1 MELST
6 TKDVSTSISVE
17 EYIYQ
22 GFLLMFNLIT
32 TAVTE
37 IKYLE
42 ETSEVGSDEPYV
54 LVVAVDLQP
63 LVPNAEAALYGI

>member
-1 MELST
+1 
-6 TKDVSTSISVE
+6 
-17 EYIYQ
+17 
-22 GFLLMFNLIT
+22 MFNLIT